1 MKWKLFALAPL
12 LTLTLA
18 AAPHAR
24 YADQP
29 GGSGFCTV
37 LGLQHAGDAN
47 WKVVRSADRASVR
60 LDWIFMEPEEFRNGE
75 IRFSHGTCQSG
86 AMRPL

>member
-1 MKWKLFALAPL
+1 MEALCPC
-12 LTLTLA
+12 A
-18 AAPHAR
+18 AADAHSRCGSDAC

-37 LGLQHAGDAN
+37 LGLQHAGDAELES
-47 WKVVRSADRASVR
+47 RERRHGASVR
-60 LDWIFMEPEEFRNGE
+60 LDGIFMEPEEFRNGE